1 MIQNAQKITS
11 TFERRSNHLKKLIL
25 KYQKSVSQRNSLLL
39 KHNIFLNNLRDSGR
53 LTKEEIELYFK
64 K

>member
-1 MIQNAQKITS
+1 MNQNAQKITS
-11 TFERRSNHLKKLIL
+11 TFERRSNHLKKLIV
-25 KYQKSVSQRNSLLL
+25 KYQKSLSQRNSLLL
-39 KHNIFLNNLRDSGR
+39 KHNQFLNNLRDNGR

>member
-25 KYQKSVSQRNSLLL
+25 KYQKSVIQRNSLL

>member
-1 MIQNAQKITS
+1 MSQNAQKITS

-25 KYQKSVSQRNSLLL
+25 KYQKSLYQRNALLL
-39 KHNIFLNNLRDSGR
+39 KHNQFLNSLRDSGR
-53 LTKEEIELYFK
+53 VSKDEIELYFK